1 MLGASTYTVTRRAA
15 GNYSTGTFVPGVESQ
30 FEIEGSVQPLSGS
43 ELLLLPE
50 GERVRARC
58 KMYSHAELKTASV
71 KDKTLAD
78 RVGVEERD
86 LEVHS
91 VSEFRNSGALSHF
104 KYVLVAVGEDEQ

>member
-1 MLGASTYTVTRRAA
+1 MLGAQTYTVKRHAA
-15 GNYSTGTFVPGVESQ
+15 GDYSTGAFVPGAESQ
-30 FEIEGSVQPLSGS
+30 FDVVGSVQPLSGS

-58 KMYSHAELKTASV
+58 KMYSHDELKTASLT
-71 KDKTLAD
+71 DKTLAD
-78 RVGVEERD
+78 RVVVEGRD